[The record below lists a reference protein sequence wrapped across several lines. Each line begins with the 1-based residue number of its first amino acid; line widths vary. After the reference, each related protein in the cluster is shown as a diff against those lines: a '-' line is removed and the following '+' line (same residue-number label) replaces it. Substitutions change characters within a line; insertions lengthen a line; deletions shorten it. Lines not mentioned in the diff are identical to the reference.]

1 MSKKRF
7 VEFYLSAM
15 LKAATN
21 GRVTRVKVASYIP
34 ALAEVN
40 PKQLGV
46 ALYDLDDGEIGEAG
60 QSEVRFAIESISKV
74 ITLMLAIKKM
84 GIQEVFKHVGSRQ
97 TGFAF
102 NSILNMEIE
111 KAKYPLNPFINA
123 GAIATTS
130 MVVSKTGE
138 GAFEEILSFA
148 RDICNDPNL
157 YLDQIIYHSE
167 RRTGNL
173 DRSLAYYME
182 SKNMML
188 GDVVT
193 SFDTYFKQCSMI
205 YYKWRFNDSDM
216 SRFGVK
222 VGFGFYF

>member
-1 MSKKRF
+1 MIQLEELVKKNLPK
-7 VEFYLSAM
+7 E
-15 LKAATN
+15 KE
-21 GRVTRVKVASYIP
+21 GKVASYIP

-123 GAIATTS
+123 GAIPQH
-130 MVVSKTGE
+130 
-138 GAFEEILSFA
+138 
-148 RDICNDPNL
+148 R
-157 YLDQIIYHSE
+157 
-167 RRTGNL
+167 
-173 DRSLAYYME
+173 
-182 SKNMML
+182 
-188 GDVVT
+188 
-193 SFDTYFKQCSMI
+193 
-205 YYKWRFNDSDM
+205 W
-216 SRFGVK
+216 
-222 VGFGFYF
+222 